1 MLNTK
6 LTAAL
11 STAALFLGGAVLI
24 FTTAGRGAEAEP
36 AGPVLSTPIVVELFT
51 SQGCSSCPPADRLLA
66 QLSADPA
73 WRERMVPLSL
83 HVDYWNYIGWQD
95 PFSSA
100 AYSERQQLYARAF
113 DSERIYTPQVVVH
126 GATDCLGSDRSCLEK
141 AIRKAEAQAPKWQL
155 TVAMTSPTEQTLRA
169 EVRAQPIGTP
179 TGPRPA
185 LFVVLTENGL
195 STPVSKGENAR
206 RTLENSHVVRH
217 LERRSFE
224 PGKPVVVD
232 LPLEAGWN
240 RSNLEVSAFLQ
251 EGGTMRILAAARGSS
266 PR

>member
-1 MLNTK
+1 MPNTQ
-6 LTAAL
+6 LSAAL
-11 STAALFLGGAVLI
+11 SVAALVLGGAVSILSSGER
-24 FTTAGRGAEAEP
+24 AAEAEP
-36 AGPVLSTPIVVELFT
+36 SGPPLSTPIVVELFT

-73 WRERMVPLSL
+73 WRDRVVPLSL

-100 AYSERQQLYARAF
+100 AYSERQQLYGRAF
-113 DSERIYTPQVVVH
+113 DSDRIYTPQAVVH
-126 GATDCLGSDRSCLEK
+126 GVTDCLGSDRSCLER
-141 AIRKAEAQAPKWQL
+141 AIRKAEARAPEWKL
-155 TVAMTSPTEQTLRA
+155 TLALTAPTEQTLRA

-195 STPVSKGENAR
+195 STPVSRGENAR

-224 PGKPVVVD
+224 NGQPVLVD

-240 RSNLEVSAFLQ
+240 RSQLQVSAFLQ
-251 EGGTMRILAAARGSS
+251 EPGTMRIVGAGRG
-266 PR
+266 R